1 VNPCAV
7 RFARDPPAVSWD
19 GDEWGT
25 RLADVRVPS
34 WYGLGVL
41 ALTFAAL
48 YRSLRDRKQ
57 WDEAEPSIREASELL
72 VERMVE
78 GDKRDERVAALTG
91 QMAAMTTRMEQYGRT
106 SVKLAAASLMVAL
119 SALVVAVVVAVAG

>member
-1 VNPCAV
+1 
-7 RFARDPPAVSWD
+7 VSRD

-41 ALTFAAL
+41 VLTFAAL

-57 WDEAEPSIREASELL
+57 WDQASGSIRQATTLL
-72 VERMVE
+72 GERLVE
-78 GDKRDERVAALTG
+78 GDKRDERVAELTE

-106 SVKLAAASLMVAL
+106 SVKLAAASLAVAL
-119 SALVVAVVVAVAG
+119 VALVVAVVVAVAG